1 MNCPKCGNPIS
12 SNTKFCA
19 KCGTPVP
26 PQPMASQPP
35 VQTTY
40 PQNNPQTVQRPQPA
54 QRNAVNPQQQKPPVP
69 QNFVTPQ
76 PAQQN
81 VAIKS
86 PKPPRKKKS
95 NKNLPL
101 IIVAAVLVLAVLAS
115 TIAVVPGII
124 RNKNEINAA
133 TEYIEEFPTLK
144 QKTSLL
150 VYDINKFP
158 SEKYEIK
165 VERMFMGGI
174 LNGVF
179 MGKTI
184 LEDVSTEQIYDIDFK
199 EDGDYRITLT
209 DKTDKSEENTGSSSE
224 NKTEVIE
231 IIIII
236 DVKVD
241 NDAEDAV
248 DKVDIN
254 SSVLDEMPKTPLEA
268 LVGTYEGSYFPGQGE
283 TGLTLTVYNEG
294 GEYKALFDFYSL
306 PGRTNSKSGKYYMN
320 VTYNE
325 ETKTYTLT
333 GYEWIEE
340 PSLYIFADL
349 EGTLNGDVFSG
360 EGPIKF
366 SVTRI
371 NETADENKKEEVDFS
386 QKVSKVNYYDF
397 DGKLVYY
404 EVYAYYD
411 NGLLCSTT
419 LYEQSDHPSSE
430 YTLLYIYDKDGNLKD
445 KCVGGLSISEMF
457 DESTG
462 KVTLDII
469 SEVSI
474 YPEKETIEQEKYG
487 VDASKT
493 KKEYG
498 NPVIMSTDNTG
509 DWAEN
514 YLNEISKIEPTD
526 ITECRFMSINND
538 IIPEI
543 YIDFGYTASGS
554 RLFTQE
560 NNHTSNIFQSS
571 SALYWYN
578 KENKLLFSGGRMG
591 NYFDNIYEIINGE
604 FVLTDNGKWYELHG
618 EDYSELTYEYMWN
631 DKKMS
636 ESEYK
641 NHLAESFNENK
652 AEAAFDSR
660 AVYTFDQC
668 RLLLEY
674 ISTVG

>member
-54 QRNAVNPQQQKPPVP
+54 QRNAVNPQQQTPPAP

-76 PAQQN
+76 PTPQN
-81 VAIKS
+81 VAIQPQKQ
-86 PKPPRKKKS
+86 PKKKKS
-95 NKNLPL
+95 SKNLPL
-101 IIVAAVLVLAVLAS
+101 IIVAVMLVLAVLAS

-124 RNKNEINAA
+124 RNKNEINSA

-179 MGKTI
+179 MGETI
-184 LEDVSTEQIYDIDFK
+184 IEEESTEHVYDLDFEK
-199 EDGDYRITLT
+199 DGDYRITLT
-209 DKTDKSEENTGSSSE
+209 DKTEPEESTGSEE
-224 NKTEVIE
+224 TEVIE
-231 IIIII
+231 IVIII

-254 SSVLDEMPKTPLEA
+254 SEVLDEMPKTPLEA

-294 GEYKALFDFYSL
+294 GAYKALFDFYSL

-419 LYEQSDHPSSE
+419 LYEQSDYQSSE
-430 YTLLYIYDKDGNLKD
+430 YTLLYVYDKDGNLKD
-445 KCVGGLSISEMF
+445 KCVGGLTIPDWF

-462 KVTLDII
+462 KVTMDLGP
-469 SEVSI
+469 EVSI
-474 YPEKETIEQEKYG
+474 YPEKETLEQEKYG

-498 NPVIMSTDNTG
+498 NPIIVPTDNTG
-509 DWAEN
+509 DWAQTYINAIQSSET
-514 YLNEISKIEPTD
+514 TD
-526 ITECRFMSINND
+526 STECKLIFVDNNNVPELRVDNVYMSAGGKVYTQKNNQ
-538 IIPEI
+538 ISSVETPR
-543 YIDFGYTASGS
+543 GS
-554 RLFTQE
+554 VRWVE
-560 NNHTSNIFQSS
+560 
-571 SALYWYN
+571 
-578 KENKLLFSGGRMG
+578 KENKILITGGSQG
-591 NYFDNIYEIINGE
+591 FYYDEVYEIVDGKFVSLARGE
-604 FVLTDNGKWYELHG
+604 WNEV
-618 EDYSELTYEYMWN
+618 YSEDHTEIAGYEYVLN
-631 DKKMS
+631 DVTMT
-636 ESEYK
+636 EAEYK
-641 NHLAESFNENK
+641 NALNNLFDESK
-652 AEAAFDSR
+652 AKDKGYLNL
-660 AVYTFDQC
+660 YTYDQC
-668 RLLLEY
+668 IMLLEY
-674 ISTVG
+674 ISEVG

>member
-54 QRNAVNPQQQKPPVP
+54 QRNAVNPQQQKPPAP

-76 PAQQN
+76 PTPQN
-81 VAIKS
+81 VAIQPQKQ
-86 PKPPRKKKS
+86 PKKKKS
-95 NKNLPL
+95 SKNLPL
-101 IIVAAVLVLAVLAS
+101 IIVAVMLVLAVLAS

-179 MGKTI
+179 MGETI
-184 LEDVSTEQIYDIDFK
+184 IEEESTEHVYDLDFEK
-199 EDGDYRITLT
+199 DGDYRITLT
-209 DKTDKSEENTGSSSE
+209 DKTEPEESTGSEE
-224 NKTEVIE
+224 TEVIE
-231 IIIII
+231 IVIII

-254 SSVLDEMPKTPLEA
+254 SEVLDEMPKTPLEA

-294 GEYKALFDFYSL
+294 GAYKALFDFYSL

-419 LYEQSDHPSSE
+419 LYEQSDYQSSE
-430 YTLLYIYDKDGNLKD
+430 YTLLYVYDKDGNLKD
-445 KCVGGLSISEMF
+445 KCVGGLTIPDWF

-462 KVTLDII
+462 KVTMDLGP
-469 SEVSI
+469 EVSI

-498 NPVIMSTDNTG
+498 NPIIVPTDNTG
-509 DWAEN
+509 DWAQTYINAIQSSET
-514 YLNEISKIEPTD
+514 TD
-526 ITECRFMSINND
+526 STECKLIFVDNNNVPELRVDNVYMSAGGKVYTQKNNQ
-538 IIPEI
+538 ISSVETPR
-543 YIDFGYTASGS
+543 GS
-554 RLFTQE
+554 VRWVE
-560 NNHTSNIFQSS
+560 
-571 SALYWYN
+571 
-578 KENKLLFSGGRMG
+578 KENKILITGGSQG
-591 NYFDNIYEIINGE
+591 FYYDEVYEIVDGKFVSLARGE
-604 FVLTDNGKWYELHG
+604 WNEV
-618 EDYSELTYEYMWN
+618 YSEDHTEIAGYEYVLN
-631 DKKMS
+631 DVTMT
-636 ESEYK
+636 EAEYK
-641 NHLAESFNENK
+641 NALNNLFDESK
-652 AEAAFDSR
+652 AKDKGYLNL
-660 AVYTFDQC
+660 YTYDQC
-668 RLLLEY
+668 IMLLEY
-674 ISTVG
+674 ISEVG

>member
-1 MNCPKCGNPIS
+1 
-12 SNTKFCA
+12 
-19 KCGTPVP
+19 
-26 PQPMASQPP
+26 
-35 VQTTY
+35 
-40 PQNNPQTVQRPQPA
+40 
-54 QRNAVNPQQQKPPVP
+54 
-69 QNFVTPQ
+69 
-76 PAQQN
+76 
-81 VAIKS
+81 
-86 PKPPRKKKS
+86 
-95 NKNLPL
+95 
-101 IIVAAVLVLAVLAS
+101 
-115 TIAVVPGII
+115 
-124 RNKNEINAA
+124 NKNEINAA

-179 MGKTI
+179 MGETI
-184 LEDVSTEQIYDIDFK
+184 IEEESTEHVYDLDFEK
-199 EDGDYRITLT
+199 DGDYRITLT
-209 DKTDKSEENTGSSSE
+209 DKTEPEESTGSEE
-224 NKTEVIE
+224 TEVIE
-231 IIIII
+231 IVIII

-254 SSVLDEMPKTPLEA
+254 SEVLDEMPKTPLEA

-294 GEYKALFDFYSL
+294 GAYKALFDFYSL

-419 LYEQSDHPSSE
+419 LYEQSDYQSSE
-430 YTLLYIYDKDGNLKD
+430 YTLLYVYDKDGNLKD
-445 KCVGGLSISEMF
+445 KCVGGLTIPDWF

-462 KVTLDII
+462 KVTMDLGP
-469 SEVSI
+469 EVSI

-498 NPVIMSTDNTG
+498 NPIIVPTDNTG
-509 DWAEN
+509 DWAQTYINAIQSSET
-514 YLNEISKIEPTD
+514 TD
-526 ITECRFMSINND
+526 STECKLIFVDNNNVPELRVDNVYMSAGGKVYTQKNNQ
-538 IIPEI
+538 ISSVETPR
-543 YIDFGYTASGS
+543 GS
-554 RLFTQE
+554 VRWVE
-560 NNHTSNIFQSS
+560 
-571 SALYWYN
+571 
-578 KENKLLFSGGRMG
+578 KENKILITGGSQG
-591 NYFDNIYEIINGE
+591 FYYDEVYEIVDGKFVSLARGE
-604 FVLTDNGKWYELHG
+604 WNEV
-618 EDYSELTYEYMWN
+618 YSEDHTEIAGYEYVLN
-631 DKKMS
+631 DVTMT
-636 ESEYK
+636 EAEYK
-641 NHLAESFNENK
+641 NALNNLFDESK
-652 AEAAFDSR
+652 AKDKGYLNL
-660 AVYTFDQC
+660 YTYDQC
-668 RLLLEY
+668 IMLLEY
-674 ISTVG
+674 ISEVG